1 MGEKFLTAVWEKIFL
16 KGEGGIG
23 LKTEKVGKCFHSK
36 TGENYPLRELVK
48 IKMFLKEKM

>member
-1 MGEKFLTAVWEKIFL
+1 MSVSKYLWKYSCKKMGEKFLTAVWEKIFL

-36 TGENYPLRELVK
+36 TFERIG
-48 IKMFLKEKM
+48 